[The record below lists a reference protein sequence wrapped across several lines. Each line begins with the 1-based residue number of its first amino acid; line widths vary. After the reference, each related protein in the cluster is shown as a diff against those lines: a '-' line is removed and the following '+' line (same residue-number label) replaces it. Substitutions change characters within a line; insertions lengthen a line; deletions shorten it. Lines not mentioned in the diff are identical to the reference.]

1 MSAVVSVIQRKV
13 LVETYL
19 AQRRRTR
26 TFFDGLD
33 ESVYFTRPIALRN
46 PFVFYEGHLPA
57 FVVNTLIKR
66 ALGRSGVD
74 ERLEV
79 LFARGID
86 PEDEAAAGGRAADLW
101 PSRSEVL
108 RYAERADALVVE
120 ALENEDLVRED
131 VPCLVD
137 GEAVRAILEHE
148 VMHQET
154 LLYMAHR
161 LPYETKRRLP
171 DGVLE
176 RGGAAPAPRTVRVP
190 AGTATL
196 GASRVELAFAWDN
209 ERPRTR
215 VAVEDFAIAAL
226 PVTNGEYLELV
237 RAGGPV
243 PAFWERDGEGGFLW
257 RGMKQPIPLPLAW
270 PVFASGENAAAYAR
284 FRGRRLPTEAEWHRA
299 AYGTPSGE
307 ERAQPWGEAPPDAS
321 RAHLGFAGYEP
332 VPAGSRPLG
341 ASAWGVLDLVG
352 NGWEWTSTPFDG
364 FPGFEPLASYPNYS
378 ADFFDG
384 KHSVLKGASPATD
397 VSLVRRSFRNW
408 FRPEYPYVYA
418 KFRLAGEA

>member
-1 MSAVVSVIQRKV
+1 MSAVVSVTERKV
-13 LVETYL
+13 FVERYL

-26 TFFDGLD
+26 NFFDALD

-66 ALGRSGVD
+66 ALGGDGVD
-74 ERLEV
+74 ARLEV
-79 LFARGID
+79 VFARGID
-86 PEDEAAAGGRAADLW
+86 PEDEAAAGAADLW
-101 PSRSEVL
+101 PSRREVL
-108 RYAERADALVVE
+108 AYAERADALVVD
-120 ALENEDLVRED
+120 ALENERLVRED
-131 VPCLVD
+131 LPCLVD

-154 LLYMAHR
+154 LHYMAHR

-171 DGVLE
+171 DGLLE
-176 RGGAAPAPRTVRVP
+176 RDGASPPQRTVRVP

-196 GASRVELAFAWDN
+196 GASREELAFAWDN
-209 ERPRTR
+209 ERPRMR
-215 VAVEDFAIAAL
+215 VAVAAFAVDAL
-226 PVTNGEYLELV
+226 PVTNGDYLEFV
-237 RAGGPV
+237 RGGGDP
-243 PAFWERDGEGGFLW
+243 PMFWERDGEGGFLW
-257 RGMKQPIPLPLAW
+257 RGMKEPIPLPLAW
-270 PVFASGENAAAYAR
+270 PVWASGEQAAAYAR

-299 AYGTPSGE
+299 AYGTPGGG
-307 ERAQPWGEAPPDAS
+307 ERAQPWGEEPPDRA
-321 RAHLGFAGYEP
+321 RAHLGFAGTEP
-332 VPAGSRPLG
+332 VPAGSRAAG

-384 KHSVLKGASPATD
+384 KHSVLKGGSPATD